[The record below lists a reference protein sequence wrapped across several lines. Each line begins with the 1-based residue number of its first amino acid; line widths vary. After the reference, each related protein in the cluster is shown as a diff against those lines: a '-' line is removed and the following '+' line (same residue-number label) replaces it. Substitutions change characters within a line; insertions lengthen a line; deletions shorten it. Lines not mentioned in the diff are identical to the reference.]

1 MTRKAELQKNLTEVE
16 NRIAKACQAARRP
29 RESVTLIAVTKTWPA
44 SDIHLLH
51 ELGMRNFGES
61 KDQEASQKV
70 AELSKLDI
78 NWHFIG
84 QLQTNK
90 LNHIARY
97 ANVVHAIDRAKV
109 VEGLDTAAQKSAREI
124 VGLVQVSIDG
134 HESRG
139 GIAPEGVMELANLV
153 SATQNLSL
161 GGVMAVAP
169 LGMDPDLA
177 FAKLLEISKA
187 LQKVHPQATT
197 ISAGM
202 SSDLEAAIKNG
213 ATHLRIGSDLLGKR
227 A

>member
-44 SDIHLLH
+44 SDIQLLH

-109 VEGLDTAAQKSAREI
+109 VAGLDTAAQKSAREI

-134 HESRG
+134 DESRG
-139 GIAPEGVMELANLV
+139 GIAPAGVLELANLV
-153 SATQNLSL
+153 TAAQNLRL